1 MPSLTTAQPH
11 IFQLVLTTDGTL
23 PFVVM
28 NYAEIGQDNEYDSH
42 HVAIH
47 DGFNGRRL
55 HHSHR
60 SPGVLNISIDPG
72 NTGKAGQWVFR
83 TDVLNIS
90 TTAVTT
96 IGTPTGVQLYIHLH

>member
-1 MPSLTTAQPH
+1 
-11 IFQLVLTTDGTL
+11 
-23 PFVVM
+23 M
-28 NYAEIGQDNEYDSH
+28 NYAEIGQDNDYGLHYVD
-42 HVAIH
+42 IY
-47 DGFNGRRL
+47 DGFGNNRL
-55 HHSHR
+55 HHNHR

-96 IGTPTGVQLYIHLH
+96 PTGTSTGVQLYNYVH